1 MSFFISN
8 AMADAAAPAAA
19 GPMGG
24 GFEWIFLVGFLVI
37 FYLMIWRPQAK
48 RAKEQKNLLGSLQKG
63 DEVVTTGGIAG
74 KITKAPSPP
83 RSATR
88 SAALP
93 AAASATTVRTAAA
106 PQADSDVALLTA
118 LVAHSGSQPGAGRY
132 LRDVA
137 ERSGGDSTDALLRR
151 CQRLA
156 VPEAGLCRARIC
168 NGQWLHEAACRVPL
182 DD

>member
-8 AMADAAAPAAA
+8 AMADAAAPAAAA

-74 KITKAPSPP
+74 KITKVADAFVVLEVSDTVEIKFQKGAIA
-83 RSATR
+83 AT
-88 SAALP
+88 LP
-93 AAASATTVRTAAA
+93 KGTLKA
-106 PQADSDVALLTA
+106 
-118 LVAHSGSQPGAGRY
+118 
-132 LRDVA
+132 
-137 ERSGGDSTDALLRR
+137 
-151 CQRLA
+151 
-156 VPEAGLCRARIC
+156 I
-168 NGQWLHEAACRVPL
+168 
-182 DD
+182 